1 MENLKKFETEEQ
13 YLIIKD
19 TIEYPQV
26 SYTEDNE
33 KVWVKE
39 KPISYIVAKYNVSE
53 ENINQNIPLF
63 ANGYYDFHFM
73 VNYYVV
79 DDGTTVYNTYDAIK
93 GINEYHK
100 FTTSGEHTVTFYID
114 INKMI
119 ETDTNVDYKETIDLN
134 YAFDTIDNLISI
146 DFTHFKDSSL
156 ISKVNRM
163 FSYCF
168 SLTSITFGDKW
179 DSSNITDITH
189 TIACLD
195 ANVIKDFD
203 NFYKT
208 LNITNDNGEK
218 LSENETLDLM
228 RECMP
233 A

>member
-1 MENLKKFETEEQ
+1 MEKLRKFETEEQ

-19 TIEYPQV
+19 DIEYPQV
-26 SYTEDNE
+26 SYTENNE

-39 KPISYIVAKYNVSE
+39 KPISYIVAKYNISE
-53 ENINQNIPLF
+53 EVINQNIQLF
-63 ANGYYDFHFM
+63 ANKKYDFHFM
-73 VNYYVV
+73 VDYYVV
-79 DDGTTVYNTYDAIK
+79 DDGTTEYNTHNAAN

-119 ETDTNVDYKETIDLN
+119 ETNTNVDKETIDLN
-134 YAFDTIDNLISI
+134 NAFDSTQNLISI

-156 ISKVNRM
+156 ISNVKRM

-168 SLTSITFGDKW
+168 DLTSITFGDKW
-179 DSSNITDITH
+179 NSSNITDITH

-208 LNITNDNGEK
+208 LNITNDKGEK

-228 RECMP
+228 RECVP